1 MNINFNLKMLMMINK
16 MSIKMISLMNILL
29 NRNRKCDSVVFV
41 WDVELKVN
49 LLQFYSKSVLS
60 DL

>member
-29 NRNRKCDSVVFV
+29 NRSRKCDSVVFV
-41 WDVELKVN
+41 WDVKLKVN